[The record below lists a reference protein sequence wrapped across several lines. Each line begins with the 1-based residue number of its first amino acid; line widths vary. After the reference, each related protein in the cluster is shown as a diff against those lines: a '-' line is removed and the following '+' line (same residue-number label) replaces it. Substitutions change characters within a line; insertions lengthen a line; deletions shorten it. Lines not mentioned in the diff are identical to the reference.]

1 VAAKSGKIEKE
12 LKAPD
17 QFVSFWAQVGKQ
29 IGEHRK
35 TLLVALGAG
44 VAVVAVAAVV
54 SVFLTSRAEKT
65 SQAFARIHRIA
76 SAPVVA
82 SDSPD
87 KPAPD
92 STGSGPSFKTSKD
105 RAEAALKEVD
115 AFLADHGGSKL
126 RDEALLQKGR
136 LLLLLGRAPEA
147 VTLYSGLV
155 NDVDERFRFLAE
167 EGLAY
172 AYEASGN
179 VDKAIET
186 NGALADHAKGAGN
199 FFRDRALFNKARLL
213 EGKGAGSV
221 KDAEKIYREIL
232 AETPTSVLKE
242 EINSRLAL
250 IENK

>member
-1 VAAKSGKIEKE
+1 MAAKSGRIEKE

-17 QFVSFWAQVGKQ
+17 QFVSFWAKIGKQ
-29 IGEHRK
+29 AGEHRQ
-35 TLLVALGAG
+35 TLLIAAG
-44 VAVVAVAAVV
+44 VLVGAVLVVVAVNT
-54 SVFLTSRAEKT
+54 FLASRAEKA

-76 SAPVVA
+76 SAPVVEG
-82 SDSPD
+82 D
-87 KPAPD
+87 KPPPD
-92 STGSGPSFKTSKD
+92 AAGGPTFKTSKE
-105 RAEAALKEVD
+105 RAEAALKEAD
-115 AFLADHGGSKL
+115 QFLSTYGGSKL

-136 LLLLLGRAPEA
+136 LLLLSGRPADA

-155 NDVDERFRFLAE
+155 SEIDERYRFLAE

-186 NGALADHAKGAGN
+186 NGALAERAKGAGN

-213 EGKGAGSV
+213 EGKGAV
-221 KDAEKIYREIL
+221 KDAEKLYREIL
-232 AETPTSVLKE
+232 VETPTSVLKE

-250 IENK
+250 IESK